1 MEKTPR
7 DIILQMCTKDDD
19 QMMFLRYGAKK
30 TDGWRDEQ
38 KK

>member
-1 MEKTPR
+1 MKNAPR

-19 QMMFLRYGAKK
+19 QMMFLRYGAKT
-30 TDGWRDEQ
+30 TDEWTDVQ